1 MSAWLKDTLE
11 RLLKT
16 FVQAFL
22 AQLTAAG
29 VGLVESLADTSNL
42 ERAAVAGIAAALSFV
57 FSQLSTW
64 ANSSRPAAAP
74 ATGAPISPASLVKG

>member
-11 RLLKT
+11 RLIKT

-42 ERAAVAGIAAALSFV
+42 ERAAVAGIAAALSLV

-64 ANSSRPAAAP
+64 ANSSKPPAA
-74 ATGAPISPASLVKG
+74 PIAGSPMSPASLVNG